1 MRAVKRIG
9 GVIGLVLLACAL
21 VLGTMRLGWWNP
33 SYAEV
38 LAKQATP
45 PSQFVKVGTANIHL
59 RDEGSGPVVV
69 MLHSSMTNLREW
81 DAWAELLKTRYR
93 VIRFDWPPYGLS
105 TDSAPSTGM
114 PGVVELMDRLMVA
127 KGIDRFSIVSTS
139 SGATISVLYTALH
152 PEKVE
157 ALALS
162 TLPLKAPPPTKLS
175 PLVMATVWLHEN
187 VVPNYYPRWYYRQ
200 SLAELY
206 GRPENLREDTVDWY
220 YETNNLPGG
229 FARVRQYYQANLKA
243 VWAKGA
249 GDQAAKVRV
258 PILLQWGDRD
268 PVIPLDRADE
278 AVRQFANARV
288 TLIHYPDAGHY
299 PMLEIPGPTGRDL
312 LAFLDRVH
320 AAPAPVSGPAAP

>member
-1 MRAVKRIG
+1 MRVLKATGAVLGII
-9 GVIGLVLLACAL
+9 VLVAAL
-21 VLGTMRLGWWNP
+21 VLGTMRAGWWNP

-38 LAKQATP
+38 AARQATP
-45 PSQFVKVGTANIHL
+45 PSQFVTIGTARIHL
-59 RDEGSGPVVV
+59 RDEGQGPVVV

-81 DAWAELLKTRYR
+81 DDWANLLKTRYR

-114 PGVVELMDRLMVA
+114 PGVVTMMDRLLAARGV
-127 KGIDRFSIVSTS
+127 DRFSIVSTS
-139 SGATISVLYTALH
+139 SGATISVLYAALH

-175 PLVMATVWLHEN
+175 PLVMSTVWLHEN
-187 VVPNYYPRWYYRQ
+187 VVPNYYPRWYYRR

-206 GRPENLREDTVDWY
+206 GRPGNLKDATVDWY
-220 YETNNLPGG
+220 YETNNIPGG

-249 GDQAAKVRV
+249 EKQAATVRV
-258 PILLQWGDRD
+258 PVLLQWGDRD
-268 PVIPLDRADE
+268 PVLPIERASE
-278 AVRQFANARV
+278 AVRQFANAPV

-299 PMLEIPGPTGRDL
+299 PMLEIPGQTGRDL
-312 LAFLDRVH
+312 LAFLDKVH
-320 AAPAPVSGPAAP
+320 ASKQR

>member
-9 GVIGLVLLACAL
+9 LGVGLAVLALAAI
-21 VLGTMRLGWWNP
+21 LGTMRLGWWNP

-38 LAKQATP
+38 AARQATP
-45 PSQFVKVGTANIHL
+45 PSQFVQVGTARIHL
-59 RDEGSGPVVV
+59 RDEGQGPVVV

-81 DAWAELLKTRYR
+81 DAWADMLKQRYR

-114 PGVVELMDRLMVA
+114 PGVVAMMDRLLTQ

-139 SGATISVLYTALH
+139 SGATISVLYTAMH

-162 TLPLKAPPPTKLS
+162 TLPLQAPPPTTLS

-187 VVPNYYPRWYYRQ
+187 VVPNYYPRWYYRR

-206 GRPENLREDTVDWY
+206 GRPENLRESTVDWY
-220 YETNNLPGG
+220 YETNNIPGG
-229 FARVRQYYQANLKA
+229 FARVRAYYQANLKA

-249 GDQAAKVRV
+249 TDQAAKIRV

-268 PVIPLDRADE
+268 PVLPIDRADT
-278 AVRQFANARV
+278 AVKQFANAPV

-299 PMLEIPGPTGRDL
+299 PMLEIPEATGKDL
-312 LAFLDRVH
+312 VAFLDTVH
-320 AAPAPVSGPAAP
+320 AKKAGQ